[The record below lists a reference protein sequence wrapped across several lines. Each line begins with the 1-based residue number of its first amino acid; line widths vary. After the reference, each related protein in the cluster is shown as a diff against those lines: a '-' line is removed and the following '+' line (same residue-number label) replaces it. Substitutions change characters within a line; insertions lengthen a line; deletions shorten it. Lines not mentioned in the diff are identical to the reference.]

1 MSAVLL
7 SNFALTIPS
16 TQSALLNFSQKYV
29 LQHQYLFPEY
39 FNGHFQ
45 SILLCMRIF
54 FFPQTFLRIFQHLIY
69 FYLPATQ
76 SHEIS
81 K

>member
-7 SNFALTIPS
+7 STFSLTIPS
-16 TQSALLNFSQKYV
+16 THSALLNFS
-29 LQHQYLFPEY
+29 LFPEY

-45 SILLCMRIF
+45 SISLCVKI
-54 FFPQTFLRIFQHLIY
+54 FFPQTLLHIFQHLIY

-76 SHEIS
+76 SH
-81 K
+81 KVTA

>member
-7 SNFALTIPS
+7 STFALAIPS
-16 TQSALLNFSQKYV
+16 TQSALLNFSQKYL

-45 SILLCMRIF
+45 SILLCHEDFFLHKHCFIF
-54 FFPQTFLRIFQHLIY
+54 FNI
-69 FYLPATQ
+69 
-76 SHEIS
+76 
-81 K
+81 